1 MEIKELSRIIRD
13 NGVVGAGG
21 AGFPTY
27 IKIDERANTIIMN
40 CAECEPLLN
49 LHRQLLQ
56 RYAKEILETF
66 SLIADTVG
74 AKEAIIGIKAEYK
87 QAIEALHDYIE
98 LYPNVSIHLLKSVYP
113 AGDEVILIYETTGI
127 VIPPG
132 EIPIESGIAVFN
144 VETVYNIYRGYQ
156 NGEPVVDKVVSIV
169 GEVENPITVRVPL
182 GCSIEDVVS
191 TAGKLT
197 TEHPM
202 YMIGGPMM
210 GKIGSRYDTI
220 TKTTNAIL
228 VLPEN
233 HFIVQRKR
241 GKASIE
247 LKRAASACCQCQMC
261 TDLCPRHAL
270 GHPIEPHKFMRS
282 AANKDFRDTNV
293 FIHTLFCSSC
303 GLCEMYACPQGLSP
317 RTLMEAYKIGLRKAF
332 VKVPKGVRTATIK
345 ESREYRK
352 TPKDRL
358 TARLGLSK
366 YEKPSPFYDNVVSVS
381 IVKELLC
388 QHIGTSAKAIVKI
401 GDMVYRGQVI
411 GRETEGICVPL
422 HASISGRV
430 TDVTERYIMI
440 KAD

>member
-388 QHIGTSAKAIVKI
+388 QHIGTSARAIVKI

-411 GRETEGICVPL
+411 GRETEGLCVPL

>member
-366 YEKPSPFYDNVVSVS
+366 YEKPAPFYDNVVSVS

-411 GRETEGICVPL
+411 GRETEGLCVPL